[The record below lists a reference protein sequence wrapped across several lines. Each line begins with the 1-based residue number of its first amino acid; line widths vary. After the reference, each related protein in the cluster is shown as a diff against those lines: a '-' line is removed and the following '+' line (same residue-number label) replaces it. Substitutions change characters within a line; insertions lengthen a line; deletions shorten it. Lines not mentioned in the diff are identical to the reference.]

1 MRERRA
7 KKDTGQTAASAA
19 CHTHFEIQ
27 LTCAAFS
34 RGGCLACVF
43 SASPLSHT
51 HASENVN
58 KCAQQM
64 RANAMGIHAPY
75 ACNRWIGPGSGQ
87 TRTGPDQL
95 LGSCLEPLFSCI
107 LLLLWMLSLTEITY
121 LNRKYSYV
129 SECNEK
135 TQSKGMQLRKTS
147 ARTSPDQS
155 AGYRQIGPG
164 HVFSTILQ
172 LKCRV

>member
-1 MRERRA
+1 MKMFLAVPPLHYTGNQSLPNFRRNRKFRAPCPMRRNWALGWER
-7 KKDTGQTAASAA
+7 SFYS
-19 CHTHFEIQ
+19 C
-27 LTCAAFS
+27 CANDLLFVLVS
-34 RGGCLACVF
+34 
-43 SASPLSHT
+43 
-51 HASENVN
+51 
-58 KCAQQM
+58 
-64 RANAMGIHAPY
+64 
-75 ACNRWIGPGSGQ
+75 ACNRWIGPGSGR

-155 AGYRQIGPG
+155 AG
-164 HVFSTILQ
+164 
-172 LKCRV
+172 